1 MSGDDLEALCARAGI
16 ERAYFDQFG
25 DRHEASAETVR
36 AIAAALG
43 LDGPGPAE
51 PAPANEN
58 RPDAPARAYLPPA
71 LEAGRGIWGIALQ
84 LYALRSDRDWGV
96 GDFGL
101 LRDFVVRAAALGAGA
116 VGLNPLHALHLD
128 EPERA
133 SPYSPNSRRFL
144 NPLYIDV
151 EAVPDFAECA
161 EARRRVRSGE
171 FQAMLARLRASPTVD
186 YRGVADAKLPILEL
200 LFKSFQERHL
210 CNAME
215 RGTAFRSF
223 QRGEGNVLARF
234 GEFQALR
241 ETRARNDPAQRSWL
255 NWPSELHDP
264 ASEAVRTFAGLN
276 AQRVVFFAYLQW
288 IADTQLAACAA
299 AAASMPVGLYRDLAV
314 SVDPAS
320 GEAWTEQEAI
330 VPGFSMGA
338 PPDSWNRKGQDW
350 GLAPL
355 NPMALRGLGF
365 RPFAELVRA
374 NMRHAGALRIDH
386 VLGLWRTFWIR
397 HGEEPRQGAYVRYP
411 FDELVAVLAEE
422 SQAARCIVIG
432 EDLGTI
438 PPGLREALARAN
450 ILSYRLLYFE
460 RHDGVPRRPAEYPRL
475 ALVAVGTHDLPPL
488 AGYWRGDDIAA
499 RAALGFFP
507 AHRQLDAEHA
517 QRAAD
522 RASLVAALHAE
533 GLAGEGA
540 PEAPPIEAAY
550 RFLARTPS
558 RILMVQVEDALG
570 LTEQINVPST
580 PDAPPN
586 WRRRLPVPVET
597 MFDDAR
603 VRALAAALNDERP
616 PVNSARTAPP

>member
-1 MSGDDLEALCARAGI
+1 MSGDELEMLCARAGI

-43 LDGPGPAE
+43 ADGAVAA
-51 PAPANEN
+51 APANEN
-58 RPDAPARAYLPPA
+58 RSDAPAYLPAA

-84 LYALRSDRDWGV
+84 LYALRSHRDWGI

-101 LRDFVVRAAALGAGA
+101 LRNFVARAAEAGAGA

-133 SPYSPNSRRFL
+133 SPYSPSSRRFL

-161 EARRRVRSGE
+161 EARQRVRSDE

-210 CNAME
+210 DNATE
-215 RGTAFRSF
+215 RGTLFRWF
-223 QRGEGNVLARF
+223 QHNEGNALARF

-255 NWPSELHDP
+255 NWPSELRDP
-264 ASEAVRTFAGLN
+264 ASPAVRSFAGQN
-276 AQRVVFFAYLQW
+276 AARLDFFAYLQW
-288 IADTQLAACAA
+288 IADIQLAACGA

-320 GEAWTEQEAI
+320 GEAWAEQDAI
-330 VPGFSMGA
+330 VPGFSIGA

-355 NPMALRGLGF
+355 NPLALRSLAF

-422 SQAARCIVIG
+422 SRAARCIVIG

-438 PPGLREALARAN
+438 PPGLREALAHAN

-460 RHDGVPRRPAEYPRL
+460 RHDGTTRRPAEYPRL

-488 AGYWRGDDIAA
+488 TGYWRGDDVAV
-499 RAALGFFP
+499 RAALGFYP
-507 AHRQLDAEHA
+507 APGQLEAEHA
-517 QRAAD
+517 QRAAE
-522 RASLVAALHAE
+522 RASLAAALRAE
-533 GLAGEGA
+533 GLAGDGV

-558 RILMVQVEDALG
+558 RILMVQIEDAIG
-570 LTEQINVPST
+570 VADQINVPST

-586 WRRRLPVPVET
+586 WRRRLPVAVEALI
-597 MFDDAR
+597 DDPR
-603 VRALAAALNDERP
+603 VRALAAALNEERP
-616 PVNSARTAPP
+616 P